1 MNESHRDKVLELS
14 KAFYCSDAL
23 DHEVPMNII
32 ETNIDAAISGDKGLI
47 GFVFCEDNEVVG
59 FSYVTTYYETEVGG
73 ICVQIM
79 SGCQLLCCV
88 QHLRSGRPYRYI

>member
-1 MNESHRDKVLELS
+1 MKFEIMNENHRDKVLELS

-47 GFVFCEDNEVVG
+47 VQTISLLRLLFCL
-59 FSYVTTYYETEVGG
+59 
-73 ICVQIM
+73 I
-79 SGCQLLCCV
+79 
-88 QHLRSGRPYRYI
+88 R

>member
-1 MNESHRDKVLELS
+1 MKIEIMNESHKDKVLELS

-47 GFVFCEDNEVVG
+47 GLA
-59 FSYVTTYYETEVGG
+59 FSFTYKSI
-73 ICVQIM
+73 ICTHIPPTSV
-79 SGCQLLCCV
+79 S
-88 QHLRSGRPYRYI
+88 